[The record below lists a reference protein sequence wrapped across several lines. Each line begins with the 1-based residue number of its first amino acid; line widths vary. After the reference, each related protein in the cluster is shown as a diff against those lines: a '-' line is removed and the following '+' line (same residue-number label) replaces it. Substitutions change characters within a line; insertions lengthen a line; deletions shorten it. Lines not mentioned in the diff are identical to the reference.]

1 MRAVAT
7 IALSVASI
15 SISSKSDAQHVH
27 GAPRVAEDT
36 SPVTYFQG
44 LFTRKVL
51 FSTGCRTQHEIEVL
65 KPASIMD
72 L

>member
-15 SISSKSDAQHVH
+15 SISSKSDAHHVH
-27 GAPRVAEDT
+27 GAPGVHEDT
-36 SPVTYFQG
+36 SPDAYFPG

-51 FSTGCRTQHEIEVL
+51 FSTGCRTQHGTEALEQ
-65 KPASIMD
+65 ASTMNW
-72 L
+72 